1 MRREPQREDD
11 PLTGGLPAH
20 LPVVEAV
27 QPLLSVAVLETE
39 REPLRSVVPREMER
53 RERILRTPRR
63 IPPPLVA
70 GQRMK
75 RRSARVARYLAE
87 MGKRGY
93 IAVDELCAVT
103 GKSRKK
109 IESDLD
115 YMVEKGLL
123 GAGAYLDSG
132 RGIFFRSADA
142 FADYANAT
150 AKKEAV
156 TPKAATEGYAG
167 ALRSANDRI
176 ADPVLSEKIDHLETV
191 AGKIFREVEE
201 HPEKQ
206 QQAATFLNYYLPT
219 TLKLLDSYAKFE
231 EAGIEGENL
240 SRAQE
245 RIEETMDALIKGF
258 DKQLDDL
265 YRNEAMDIDSDI
277 RVMENMLRRDTAS
290 VEDDFGLGGVDHVLA
305 QNKNVNIFVFDTEV
319 YSNTGGQASK
329 ASNIGQVAQFAA
341 AGKETKSKS
350 LAEIAM
356 SYGYVYVA
364 QVAMGANAAQTLK
377 AIQEAEAYHG
387 PSLIIGY
394 APCEMHSIK
403 GGMQNCQKEM
413 KKAVECG
420 YWNLFRFNPAA
431 EKKFALDS
439 KAPAGGYQEFL
450 MNEARY
456 SRLTREFPERATV
469 LFAKNEENAKERYE
483 HLLKLV
489 DMYDK

>member
-1 MRREPQREDD
+1 MSKDFEYD
-11 PLTGGLPAH
+11 PETGSFRFDESGGKTKKKNDVDVGGWILIAALFAFGLWPIGLIALISKLSDKPKKVNSSRGGMH
-20 LPVVEAV
+20 TSTSPNANVSSRSKVEKTVVKTAKKMNRA
-27 QPLLSVAVLETE
+27 PKASDKT
-39 REPLRSVVPREMER
+39 S
-53 RERILRTPRR
+53 RILSIVGAAITAIFGISLVTMLGEVIAYGWYSYMMEELFPMCGFFAGGVAM
-63 IPPPLVA
+63 LVA

-75 RRSARVARYLAE
+75 RRSARVARYLAV

-150 AKKEAV
+150 AKKENV
-156 TPKAATEGYAG
+156 TPKEANEGYAG
-167 ALRSANDRI
+167 ALRAIRSANDRI

-277 RVMENMLRRDTAS
+277 RVMKNMLRRDTAS
-290 VEDDFGLGGVDHVLA
+290 VEDDFGLGG
-305 QNKNVNIFVFDTEV
+305 
-319 YSNTGGQASK
+319 
-329 ASNIGQVAQFAA
+329 AA
-341 AGKETKSKS
+341 
-350 LAEIAM
+350 
-356 SYGYVYVA
+356 V
-364 QVAMGANAAQTLK
+364 QR
-377 AIQEAEAYHG
+377 
-387 PSLIIGY
+387 
-394 APCEMHSIK
+394 AP
-403 GGMQNCQKEM
+403 
-413 KKAVECG
+413 
-420 YWNLFRFNPAA
+420 
-431 EKKFALDS
+431 D
-439 KAPAGGYQEFL
+439 
-450 MNEARY
+450 
-456 SRLTREFPERATV
+456 
-469 LFAKNEENAKERYE
+469 EE
-483 HLLKLV
+483 
-489 DMYDK
+489 

>member
-1 MRREPQREDD
+1 MSKDFEYD
-11 PLTGGLPAH
+11 PETGSFRFDESGGKTKKKNDVDVGGWIIIAALFAFGLWPIGLIA
-20 LPVVEAV
+20 LISKLSDKPKKVSSPRSGTRTSTSPNANVTARSTNKVEKTVVKTAKKMNRA
-27 QPLLSVAVLETE
+27 PKASDKT
-39 REPLRSVVPREMER
+39 S
-53 RERILRTPRR
+53 RILSIVGAAITAIFGISLVTMLGEVIAYGWYSYMMEELFPMCGFFAGGVAM
-63 IPPPLVA
+63 LVA

-75 RRSARVARYLAE
+75 RRSARIARYLAV
-87 MGKRGY
+87 MGERGY
-93 IAVDELCAVT
+93 ISVEELCTVT

-150 AKKEAV
+150 AKKENV
-156 TPKAATEGYAG
+156 TPKEANEGYAG
-167 ALRSANDRI
+167 ALRAIRSANDRI

-245 RIEETMDALIKGF
+245 HIEETMDALIKGF

-290 VEDDFGLGGVDHVLA
+290 VEDDFGLGG
-305 QNKNVNIFVFDTEV
+305 
-319 YSNTGGQASK
+319 
-329 ASNIGQVAQFAA
+329 AA
-341 AGKETKSKS
+341 A
-350 LAEIAM
+350 
-356 SYGYVYVA
+356 
-364 QVAMGANAAQTLK
+364 QR
-377 AIQEAEAYHG
+377 
-387 PSLIIGY
+387 
-394 APCEMHSIK
+394 AP
-403 GGMQNCQKEM
+403 
-413 KKAVECG
+413 
-420 YWNLFRFNPAA
+420 
-431 EKKFALDS
+431 D
-439 KAPAGGYQEFL
+439 
-450 MNEARY
+450 
-456 SRLTREFPERATV
+456 
-469 LFAKNEENAKERYE
+469 EE
-483 HLLKLV
+483 
-489 DMYDK
+489 

>member
-1 MRREPQREDD
+1 MSKDFEYDPETGSFRFDESGEKTKKKNDVDVGGWILIAALFAFGLWPIGLIALISKLSDKPKKVNSSRGGMRTSTSPNANVSSRSK
-11 PLTGGLPAH
+11 
-20 LPVVEAV
+20 VEK
-27 QPLLSVAVLETE
+27 
-39 REPLRSVVPREMER
+39 SVVKTAKKMNRAPKTSDKTS
-53 RERILRTPRR
+53 RILSIVGAAITCIFGISLVTMLGEVIAYGWYSYMMEDLFPMCGFFAGGVAM
-63 IPPPLVA
+63 LVA

-75 RRSARVARYLAE
+75 HRSARVARYLAV
-87 MGKRGY
+87 MGERGY
-93 IAVDELCAVT
+93 ISVEELCTVT

-123 GAGAYLDSG
+123 GTGAYLDSG

-150 AKKEAV
+150 AKKENV
-156 TPKAATEGYAG
+156 TPKEANEGYAG
-167 ALRSANDRI
+167 ALRAIRSANDRI

-290 VEDDFGLGGVDHVLA
+290 VEDDFGLGGTAV
-305 QNKNVNIFVFDTEV
+305 QR
-319 YSNTGGQASK
+319 
-329 ASNIGQVAQFAA
+329 
-341 AGKETKSKS
+341 
-350 LAEIAM
+350 
-356 SYGYVYVA
+356 
-364 QVAMGANAAQTLK
+364 
-377 AIQEAEAYHG
+377 
-387 PSLIIGY
+387 
-394 APCEMHSIK
+394 AP
-403 GGMQNCQKEM
+403 
-413 KKAVECG
+413 
-420 YWNLFRFNPAA
+420 
-431 EKKFALDS
+431 D
-439 KAPAGGYQEFL
+439 
-450 MNEARY
+450 
-456 SRLTREFPERATV
+456 
-469 LFAKNEENAKERYE
+469 EE
-483 HLLKLV
+483 
-489 DMYDK
+489 

>member
-1 MRREPQREDD
+1 MSKDFEYD
-11 PLTGGLPAH
+11 PETGSFRFDESGGKTKKKNDVDVGGWIIIAALFAFGLWPIGLIA
-20 LPVVEAV
+20 LISKLSDKPKKVSSPRSGTRTSTSPNANVTARSTNKVEKTVVKTAKKMNRA
-27 QPLLSVAVLETE
+27 PKASDKT
-39 REPLRSVVPREMER
+39 S
-53 RERILRTPRR
+53 RILSIVGVAITAIFGISLVTMLGEVIAYGWYSYMMEELFPMCGFFAGGVAM
-63 IPPPLVA
+63 LVA

-75 RRSARVARYLAE
+75 RRSARVARYLAV

-93 IAVDELCAVT
+93 ISVEELCTVT

-123 GAGAYLDSG
+123 GTGAYLDSG

-150 AKKEAV
+150 AKKENV
-156 TPKAATEGYAG
+156 TPKEANEGYAG
-167 ALRSANDRI
+167 ALRAIRSANDRI
-176 ADPVLSEKIDHLETV
+176 ADAVLSEKIDHLETV

-290 VEDDFGLGGVDHVLA
+290 VEDDFGLGG
-305 QNKNVNIFVFDTEV
+305 
-319 YSNTGGQASK
+319 
-329 ASNIGQVAQFAA
+329 AA
-341 AGKETKSKS
+341 
-350 LAEIAM
+350 
-356 SYGYVYVA
+356 V
-364 QVAMGANAAQTLK
+364 QR
-377 AIQEAEAYHG
+377 
-387 PSLIIGY
+387 
-394 APCEMHSIK
+394 AP
-403 GGMQNCQKEM
+403 
-413 KKAVECG
+413 
-420 YWNLFRFNPAA
+420 
-431 EKKFALDS
+431 D
-439 KAPAGGYQEFL
+439 
-450 MNEARY
+450 
-456 SRLTREFPERATV
+456 
-469 LFAKNEENAKERYE
+469 EE
-483 HLLKLV
+483 
-489 DMYDK
+489 

>member
-1 MRREPQREDD
+1 MSKDFEYDPETGSFRFDEGDGKTKKKNDVDVGGWILIAALFAFGLWPIGLIALISKLSDKPKKVSSSRGGMRTSTSPNANVSSRSK
-11 PLTGGLPAH
+11 
-20 LPVVEAV
+20 VEK
-27 QPLLSVAVLETE
+27 
-39 REPLRSVVPREMER
+39 SVVKTAKQMNRAPKASDKTA
-53 RERILRTPRR
+53 RILVIVGAAITAIFGISLVTMLGEVIAYGWYSYMMEELFPMCGFFAGGVAM
-63 IPPPLVA
+63 LVA

-75 RRSARVARYLAE
+75 RRSARVARYLAV

-109 IESDLD
+109 VESDLD
-115 YMVEKGLL
+115 FMVEKGLL

-132 RGIFFRSADA
+132 REMFFRNADA

-150 AKKEAV
+150 AKKENV
-156 TPKAATEGYAG
+156 TPKEANEGYAG
-167 ALRSANDRI
+167 ALRAIRSANDRI
-176 ADPVLSEKIDHLETV
+176 ADAVLSEKIDHLETV

-290 VEDDFGLGGVDHVLA
+290 VEDDFGLDG
-305 QNKNVNIFVFDTEV
+305 
-319 YSNTGGQASK
+319 
-329 ASNIGQVAQFAA
+329 AA
-341 AGKETKSKS
+341 
-350 LAEIAM
+350 
-356 SYGYVYVA
+356 V
-364 QVAMGANAAQTLK
+364 QR
-377 AIQEAEAYHG
+377 
-387 PSLIIGY
+387 
-394 APCEMHSIK
+394 AP
-403 GGMQNCQKEM
+403 
-413 KKAVECG
+413 
-420 YWNLFRFNPAA
+420 
-431 EKKFALDS
+431 D
-439 KAPAGGYQEFL
+439 
-450 MNEARY
+450 
-456 SRLTREFPERATV
+456 
-469 LFAKNEENAKERYE
+469 EE
-483 HLLKLV
+483 
-489 DMYDK
+489 

>member
-1 MRREPQREDD
+1 MSKDFEYDPETGSFRFDESGGKTKKKNDVDVGGWIIIAALFAFGLWPIGLIALISKLSDKPKKVNSSRGGMRTSTSPNANVSSRSK
-11 PLTGGLPAH
+11 
-20 LPVVEAV
+20 VEK
-27 QPLLSVAVLETE
+27 
-39 REPLRSVVPREMER
+39 SVVKTAKQMNRAPKASDKTS
-53 RERILRTPRR
+53 RILSIVGAAITAIFGISLVTMLGEVIAYGWYSYMMEELFPMCGFFAGGVAM
-63 IPPPLVA
+63 LVA

-75 RRSARVARYLAE
+75 RRSARVARYLAV

-150 AKKEAV
+150 AKKENV
-156 TPKAATEGYAG
+156 TPKEANEGYAG
-167 ALRSANDRI
+167 ALRAIRSANDRI

-191 AGKIFREVEE
+191 AGKIFREVEQ

-290 VEDDFGLGGVDHVLA
+290 VEDDFGLGG
-305 QNKNVNIFVFDTEV
+305 
-319 YSNTGGQASK
+319 
-329 ASNIGQVAQFAA
+329 AA
-341 AGKETKSKS
+341 
-350 LAEIAM
+350 
-356 SYGYVYVA
+356 V
-364 QVAMGANAAQTLK
+364 QR
-377 AIQEAEAYHG
+377 
-387 PSLIIGY
+387 
-394 APCEMHSIK
+394 AP
-403 GGMQNCQKEM
+403 
-413 KKAVECG
+413 
-420 YWNLFRFNPAA
+420 
-431 EKKFALDS
+431 D
-439 KAPAGGYQEFL
+439 
-450 MNEARY
+450 
-456 SRLTREFPERATV
+456 
-469 LFAKNEENAKERYE
+469 EE
-483 HLLKLV
+483 
-489 DMYDK
+489 

>member
-1 MRREPQREDD
+1 MSKDFEYD
-11 PLTGGLPAH
+11 PETGSFRFDESDGKTKKKNDVDVGGWILIAALFAFGLWPIGLIA
-20 LPVVEAV
+20 LISKLSDKPKKVSSPRSGTRTSTSPNANVTARSTNKVEKTVVKTAKKMNRA
-27 QPLLSVAVLETE
+27 PKASDKT
-39 REPLRSVVPREMER
+39 S
-53 RERILRTPRR
+53 RILSIVGAAITAIFGISLVTMLGEVIAYGWYSYMMEELFPMCGFFAGGVAM
-63 IPPPLVA
+63 LVA

-75 RRSARVARYLAE
+75 RRSARVARYLAV
-87 MGKRGY
+87 MGERGY
-93 IAVDELCAVT
+93 ISVEELCTVT

-150 AKKEAV
+150 AKKENV
-156 TPKAATEGYAG
+156 TPKEANEGYAG
-167 ALRSANDRI
+167 ALRAIRSANDRI

-290 VEDDFGLGGVDHVLA
+290 VEDDFGLGG
-305 QNKNVNIFVFDTEV
+305 
-319 YSNTGGQASK
+319 
-329 ASNIGQVAQFAA
+329 AA
-341 AGKETKSKS
+341 
-350 LAEIAM
+350 
-356 SYGYVYVA
+356 V
-364 QVAMGANAAQTLK
+364 QR
-377 AIQEAEAYHG
+377 
-387 PSLIIGY
+387 
-394 APCEMHSIK
+394 AP
-403 GGMQNCQKEM
+403 
-413 KKAVECG
+413 
-420 YWNLFRFNPAA
+420 
-431 EKKFALDS
+431 D
-439 KAPAGGYQEFL
+439 
-450 MNEARY
+450 
-456 SRLTREFPERATV
+456 
-469 LFAKNEENAKERYE
+469 EE
-483 HLLKLV
+483 
-489 DMYDK
+489 

>member
-1 MRREPQREDD
+1 MSKDFEYDPETGSFRFDESGGKTKKKNDVDVGGWILIAALFAFGLWPIGLIALISKLSDKPKKVNSSRGGMRTSTSPNANVSSRSK
-11 PLTGGLPAH
+11 
-20 LPVVEAV
+20 VEK
-27 QPLLSVAVLETE
+27 
-39 REPLRSVVPREMER
+39 SVVKTAKKMNRAPKTSDKTS
-53 RERILRTPRR
+53 RILSIVGAAITCIFSISLVTMLGEVIAYGWYSYMMEDLFPMCGFFAGGVAM
-63 IPPPLVA
+63 LVA

-75 RRSARVARYLAE
+75 HRSARVARYLAV
-87 MGKRGY
+87 MGERGY
-93 IAVDELCAVT
+93 ISVEELCTVT

-123 GAGAYLDSG
+123 GTGAYLDSG

-150 AKKEAV
+150 AKKENV
-156 TPKAATEGYAG
+156 TPKEANEGYAG
-167 ALRSANDRI
+167 ALRAIRSANDRI

-290 VEDDFGLGGVDHVLA
+290 VEDDFGLGG
-305 QNKNVNIFVFDTEV
+305 
-319 YSNTGGQASK
+319 
-329 ASNIGQVAQFAA
+329 AA
-341 AGKETKSKS
+341 
-350 LAEIAM
+350 
-356 SYGYVYVA
+356 V
-364 QVAMGANAAQTLK
+364 QR
-377 AIQEAEAYHG
+377 
-387 PSLIIGY
+387 
-394 APCEMHSIK
+394 AP
-403 GGMQNCQKEM
+403 
-413 KKAVECG
+413 
-420 YWNLFRFNPAA
+420 
-431 EKKFALDS
+431 D
-439 KAPAGGYQEFL
+439 
-450 MNEARY
+450 
-456 SRLTREFPERATV
+456 
-469 LFAKNEENAKERYE
+469 EE
-483 HLLKLV
+483 
-489 DMYDK
+489 

>member
-1 MRREPQREDD
+1 MSKDFEYDPETGSFRFDESGEKTKKKNDVDVGGWILIAALFAFGLWPIGLIALISKLSDKPKKVNSSRGGMRTSTSPNANVSSRSK
-11 PLTGGLPAH
+11 
-20 LPVVEAV
+20 VEK
-27 QPLLSVAVLETE
+27 
-39 REPLRSVVPREMER
+39 SVVKTAKKMNRAPKASDKTS
-53 RERILRTPRR
+53 RILSIVGAAITCIFGISLVTMLGEVIAYGWYSYMMEELFPMCGFFAGGVAM
-63 IPPPLVA
+63 LVA

-75 RRSARVARYLAE
+75 RRSARVARYLAV

-123 GAGAYLDSG
+123 GTGAYLDSG

-150 AKKEAV
+150 AKKENV
-156 TPKAATEGYAG
+156 TPKEANEGYAG
-167 ALRSANDRI
+167 ALRAIRSANDRI

-191 AGKIFREVEE
+191 AGKIFREVEQ

-290 VEDDFGLGGVDHVLA
+290 VEDDFGLGGTAV
-305 QNKNVNIFVFDTEV
+305 QR
-319 YSNTGGQASK
+319 
-329 ASNIGQVAQFAA
+329 
-341 AGKETKSKS
+341 
-350 LAEIAM
+350 
-356 SYGYVYVA
+356 
-364 QVAMGANAAQTLK
+364 
-377 AIQEAEAYHG
+377 
-387 PSLIIGY
+387 
-394 APCEMHSIK
+394 AP
-403 GGMQNCQKEM
+403 
-413 KKAVECG
+413 
-420 YWNLFRFNPAA
+420 
-431 EKKFALDS
+431 D
-439 KAPAGGYQEFL
+439 
-450 MNEARY
+450 
-456 SRLTREFPERATV
+456 
-469 LFAKNEENAKERYE
+469 EE
-483 HLLKLV
+483 
-489 DMYDK
+489 

>member
-1 MRREPQREDD
+1 MSKDFEYD
-11 PLTGGLPAH
+11 PETGSFRFDESGEKTKKKNDVDVGGWILIAALFAFGLWPIGLIA
-20 LPVVEAV
+20 LISKLSDKPKKVSSPRSGTRTSTSPNANVTARSTNKVEKTVVRTAKKMNRA
-27 QPLLSVAVLETE
+27 PKASDKT
-39 REPLRSVVPREMER
+39 S
-53 RERILRTPRR
+53 RILSIVGAAITAIFGISLVTMLGEVIAYGWYSYMMEELFPMCGFFAGGVAM
-63 IPPPLVA
+63 LVA

-75 RRSARVARYLAE
+75 RRSARIARYLAV
-87 MGKRGY
+87 MGERGY
-93 IAVDELCAVT
+93 ISVEELCTVT

-123 GAGAYLDSG
+123 GTGAYLDSG

-150 AKKEAV
+150 AKKENV
-156 TPKAATEGYAG
+156 TPKEANEGYAG
-167 ALRSANDRI
+167 ALRAIRSANDRI

-290 VEDDFGLGGVDHVLA
+290 VEDDFGLGG
-305 QNKNVNIFVFDTEV
+305 
-319 YSNTGGQASK
+319 
-329 ASNIGQVAQFAA
+329 AA
-341 AGKETKSKS
+341 
-350 LAEIAM
+350 
-356 SYGYVYVA
+356 V
-364 QVAMGANAAQTLK
+364 QR
-377 AIQEAEAYHG
+377 
-387 PSLIIGY
+387 
-394 APCEMHSIK
+394 AP
-403 GGMQNCQKEM
+403 
-413 KKAVECG
+413 
-420 YWNLFRFNPAA
+420 
-431 EKKFALDS
+431 D
-439 KAPAGGYQEFL
+439 
-450 MNEARY
+450 
-456 SRLTREFPERATV
+456 
-469 LFAKNEENAKERYE
+469 EE
-483 HLLKLV
+483 
-489 DMYDK
+489 

>member
-1 MRREPQREDD
+1 MSKDFEYDPETGSFRFDESGGKTKKKNDVDVGGWILIAALFAFGLWPIGLIALISKLSDKPKKVNSSRGGMRTSTSPNANVSSRSK
-11 PLTGGLPAH
+11 
-20 LPVVEAV
+20 VEK
-27 QPLLSVAVLETE
+27 
-39 REPLRSVVPREMER
+39 SVVKTAKKMNRAPKTSDKTS
-53 RERILRTPRR
+53 RILSIVGAAITCIFGISLVTMLGEVIAYGWYSYMMEDLFPMCGFFAGGVAM
-63 IPPPLVA
+63 LVA

-75 RRSARVARYLAE
+75 HRSARVARYLAV
-87 MGKRGY
+87 MGKRSH

-109 IESDLD
+109 VEGDLEF
-115 YMVEKGLL
+115 MVEKGLL

-142 FADYANAT
+142 FADYANET
-150 AKKEAV
+150 AKKENV
-156 TPKAATEGYAG
+156 TPKEANEGYAG
-167 ALRSANDRI
+167 ALRAIRSANDRI

-290 VEDDFGLGGVDHVLA
+290 VEDDFGLGG
-305 QNKNVNIFVFDTEV
+305 
-319 YSNTGGQASK
+319 
-329 ASNIGQVAQFAA
+329 AA
-341 AGKETKSKS
+341 VQRT
-350 LAEIAM
+350 
-356 SYGYVYVA
+356 
-364 QVAMGANAAQTLK
+364 
-377 AIQEAEAYHG
+377 
-387 PSLIIGY
+387 P
-394 APCEMHSIK
+394 
-403 GGMQNCQKEM
+403 
-413 KKAVECG
+413 
-420 YWNLFRFNPAA
+420 
-431 EKKFALDS
+431 D
-439 KAPAGGYQEFL
+439 
-450 MNEARY
+450 
-456 SRLTREFPERATV
+456 
-469 LFAKNEENAKERYE
+469 EE
-483 HLLKLV
+483 
-489 DMYDK
+489 

>member
-1 MRREPQREDD
+1 MSKDFEYDPETGSFRFDESGGKTKKKNDVDVGGWILIAALFAFGLWPIGLIALISKLSDKPKKVNSSRGGMRTSTSPNANVSSRSK
-11 PLTGGLPAH
+11 
-20 LPVVEAV
+20 VEK
-27 QPLLSVAVLETE
+27 
-39 REPLRSVVPREMER
+39 SVVKTAKQMNRAPKTSDKTS
-53 RERILRTPRR
+53 RILSIVGAAITCIFGISLVTMLGEVIAYGWYSYMMEELFPLCGFFAGGVAM
-63 IPPPLVA
+63 LVA

-75 RRSARVARYLAE
+75 HRSARVARYLAV
-87 MGKRGY
+87 MGKRSH

-109 IESDLD
+109 VEGDLEF
-115 YMVEKGLL
+115 MVEKGLL

-150 AKKEAV
+150 AKKENV
-156 TPKAATEGYAG
+156 TPKEANEGYAG
-167 ALRSANDRI
+167 ALRAIRSANDRI
-176 ADPVLSEKIDHLETV
+176 ADAVLSEKIDHLETV

-290 VEDDFGLGGVDHVLA
+290 VEDDFGLGG
-305 QNKNVNIFVFDTEV
+305 
-319 YSNTGGQASK
+319 
-329 ASNIGQVAQFAA
+329 AA
-341 AGKETKSKS
+341 
-350 LAEIAM
+350 
-356 SYGYVYVA
+356 V
-364 QVAMGANAAQTLK
+364 QR
-377 AIQEAEAYHG
+377 
-387 PSLIIGY
+387 
-394 APCEMHSIK
+394 AP
-403 GGMQNCQKEM
+403 
-413 KKAVECG
+413 
-420 YWNLFRFNPAA
+420 
-431 EKKFALDS
+431 D
-439 KAPAGGYQEFL
+439 
-450 MNEARY
+450 
-456 SRLTREFPERATV
+456 
-469 LFAKNEENAKERYE
+469 EE
-483 HLLKLV
+483 
-489 DMYDK
+489 

>member
-1 MRREPQREDD
+1 MSKDFEYDPETGSFRFDESGGKTKKKNDVDVGGWILIAALFAFGLWPIGLIALISKLSDKPKKVNSSRGGMRTSTSPNANVSSRSK
-11 PLTGGLPAH
+11 
-20 LPVVEAV
+20 VEK
-27 QPLLSVAVLETE
+27 
-39 REPLRSVVPREMER
+39 SVVKTAKQMNRAPKTSDKTA
-53 RERILRTPRR
+53 RILSIVGAAITAIFGISLVTMLGEVIAYGWYSYMMEELFPMCGFFAGGVAM
-63 IPPPLVA
+63 LVA

-75 RRSARVARYLAE
+75 RRSARVARYLAV
-87 MGKRGY
+87 MGKRSH

-109 IESDLD
+109 VEGDLEF
-115 YMVEKGLL
+115 MVEKGLL

-132 RGIFFRSADA
+132 RGIFFRSANA

-150 AKKEAV
+150 AKKENV
-156 TPKAATEGYAG
+156 TPKEANEGYAG
-167 ALRSANDRI
+167 ALRAIRSANDRI

-290 VEDDFGLGGVDHVLA
+290 VEDDFGLGG
-305 QNKNVNIFVFDTEV
+305 
-319 YSNTGGQASK
+319 
-329 ASNIGQVAQFAA
+329 AA
-341 AGKETKSKS
+341 
-350 LAEIAM
+350 
-356 SYGYVYVA
+356 V
-364 QVAMGANAAQTLK
+364 QR
-377 AIQEAEAYHG
+377 
-387 PSLIIGY
+387 
-394 APCEMHSIK
+394 AP
-403 GGMQNCQKEM
+403 
-413 KKAVECG
+413 
-420 YWNLFRFNPAA
+420 
-431 EKKFALDS
+431 D
-439 KAPAGGYQEFL
+439 
-450 MNEARY
+450 
-456 SRLTREFPERATV
+456 
-469 LFAKNEENAKERYE
+469 EE
-483 HLLKLV
+483 
-489 DMYDK
+489 

>member
-1 MRREPQREDD
+1 MSKDFEYDPETGSFRFDESGGKTKKKNDVDVGGWIIIAALFAFGLWPIGLIALISKLSDKPKKVNSSRSGMRTSTSPNANVTARSENKVEKTVVQTAKKMNRAPKASDKTACILSIVGAAVTAVFGISLVTMLGEVIAYGWYSYMMEE
-11 PLTGGLPAH
+11 LFLMCGFFAGG
-20 LPVVEAV
+20 
-27 QPLLSVAVLETE
+27 VA
-39 REPLRSVVPREMER
+39 M
-53 RERILRTPRR
+53 
-63 IPPPLVA
+63 LVA

-75 RRSARVARYLAE
+75 RRSARIARYLAV
-87 MGKRGY
+87 MGERGY
-93 IAVDELCAVT
+93 ISVEELCTVT

-123 GAGAYLDSG
+123 GTGAYLDSG

-150 AKKEAV
+150 AKKENV
-156 TPKAATEGYAG
+156 TPKEANEGYAG
-167 ALRSANDRI
+167 ALRAIRSANDRI

-290 VEDDFGLGGVDHVLA
+290 VEDDFGIGG
-305 QNKNVNIFVFDTEV
+305 
-319 YSNTGGQASK
+319 
-329 ASNIGQVAQFAA
+329 AA
-341 AGKETKSKS
+341 
-350 LAEIAM
+350 
-356 SYGYVYVA
+356 V
-364 QVAMGANAAQTLK
+364 QR
-377 AIQEAEAYHG
+377 
-387 PSLIIGY
+387 
-394 APCEMHSIK
+394 AP
-403 GGMQNCQKEM
+403 
-413 KKAVECG
+413 
-420 YWNLFRFNPAA
+420 
-431 EKKFALDS
+431 D
-439 KAPAGGYQEFL
+439 
-450 MNEARY
+450 
-456 SRLTREFPERATV
+456 
-469 LFAKNEENAKERYE
+469 EE
-483 HLLKLV
+483 
-489 DMYDK
+489 

>member
-1 MRREPQREDD
+1 MSKDFEYD
-11 PLTGGLPAH
+11 PETGSFRFDESGGKTKKKNDVDVGGWILIAALFAFGLWPIGLIALISKLSDKPKKVNSSRGGMH
-20 LPVVEAV
+20 TSTSPNANVSSRSKVEK
-27 QPLLSVAVLETE
+27 
-39 REPLRSVVPREMER
+39 SVVKTAKQMNRAPKASDKTS
-53 RERILRTPRR
+53 RILSIVGAAITAIFGISLVTMLGEVIAYGWYSYMMEDLFPMCGFFAGGVAM
-63 IPPPLVA
+63 LVA

-75 RRSARVARYLAE
+75 HRSARVARYLAV
-87 MGKRGY
+87 MGKRSH

-150 AKKEAV
+150 AKKENV
-156 TPKAATEGYAG
+156 TPKEANEGYAG
-167 ALRSANDRI
+167 ALRAIRSANDRI

-290 VEDDFGLGGVDHVLA
+290 VEDDFGLGG
-305 QNKNVNIFVFDTEV
+305 
-319 YSNTGGQASK
+319 
-329 ASNIGQVAQFAA
+329 AA
-341 AGKETKSKS
+341 
-350 LAEIAM
+350 
-356 SYGYVYVA
+356 V
-364 QVAMGANAAQTLK
+364 QR
-377 AIQEAEAYHG
+377 
-387 PSLIIGY
+387 
-394 APCEMHSIK
+394 AP
-403 GGMQNCQKEM
+403 
-413 KKAVECG
+413 
-420 YWNLFRFNPAA
+420 
-431 EKKFALDS
+431 D
-439 KAPAGGYQEFL
+439 
-450 MNEARY
+450 
-456 SRLTREFPERATV
+456 
-469 LFAKNEENAKERYE
+469 EE
-483 HLLKLV
+483 
-489 DMYDK
+489 

>member
-1 MRREPQREDD
+1 MSKDFEYDPETGSFRFDESGGKTKKKNDVDVGGWILIAALFAFGLWPIGLIALISKLSDKPKKVSSPRSGMRTSTSPNANVTARSTNKVEK
-11 PLTGGLPAH
+11 T
-20 LPVVEAV
+20 VVKTAKKMNRA
-27 QPLLSVAVLETE
+27 PKASDKT
-39 REPLRSVVPREMER
+39 S
-53 RERILRTPRR
+53 RILSIVGAAITAIFGISLVTMLGEVIAYGWYSYMMEELFPMCGFFAGGVAM
-63 IPPPLVA
+63 LVA

-75 RRSARVARYLAE
+75 RRSARIARYLAV
-87 MGKRGY
+87 MGERGY
-93 IAVDELCAVT
+93 ISVEELCTVT

-150 AKKEAV
+150 AKKENV
-156 TPKAATEGYAG
+156 TPKEANEGYAG
-167 ALRSANDRI
+167 ALRAIRSGYERFPDA
-176 ADPVLSEKIDHLETV
+176 VLREKIDHLETV

-245 RIEETMDALIKGF
+245 HIEETMDALIKGF

-290 VEDDFGLGGVDHVLA
+290 VEDDFGLGG
-305 QNKNVNIFVFDTEV
+305 
-319 YSNTGGQASK
+319 
-329 ASNIGQVAQFAA
+329 AA
-341 AGKETKSKS
+341 
-350 LAEIAM
+350 
-356 SYGYVYVA
+356 V
-364 QVAMGANAAQTLK
+364 QR
-377 AIQEAEAYHG
+377 
-387 PSLIIGY
+387 
-394 APCEMHSIK
+394 AP
-403 GGMQNCQKEM
+403 
-413 KKAVECG
+413 
-420 YWNLFRFNPAA
+420 
-431 EKKFALDS
+431 D
-439 KAPAGGYQEFL
+439 
-450 MNEARY
+450 
-456 SRLTREFPERATV
+456 
-469 LFAKNEENAKERYE
+469 EE
-483 HLLKLV
+483 
-489 DMYDK
+489 

>member
-1 MRREPQREDD
+1 MSKDFEYD
-11 PLTGGLPAH
+11 PETGSFRFDESGGKTKKKNDVDVGGWILIAALFAFGLWPIGLIA
-20 LPVVEAV
+20 LISKLSDKPKKVSSPRSGTRTSTSPNANVTARSTNKVEKTVVKTAKKMNRA
-27 QPLLSVAVLETE
+27 PKASDKT
-39 REPLRSVVPREMER
+39 S
-53 RERILRTPRR
+53 RILSIVGAAITAIFGISLVTMLGEVIAYGWYSYMMEELFPMCGFFAGGVAM
-63 IPPPLVA
+63 LVA

-75 RRSARVARYLAE
+75 RRSARIARYLAV
-87 MGKRGY
+87 MGERGY
-93 IAVDELCAVT
+93 ISVEELCTVT

-123 GAGAYLDSG
+123 GTGAYLDSG

-150 AKKEAV
+150 AKKENV
-156 TPKAATEGYAG
+156 TPKEANEGYAG
-167 ALRSANDRI
+167 ALRAIRSANDRI

-219 TLKLLDSYAKFE
+219 TLKLLGSYAKFE

-290 VEDDFGLGGVDHVLA
+290 VEDDFGLGG
-305 QNKNVNIFVFDTEV
+305 
-319 YSNTGGQASK
+319 
-329 ASNIGQVAQFAA
+329 AA
-341 AGKETKSKS
+341 
-350 LAEIAM
+350 
-356 SYGYVYVA
+356 V
-364 QVAMGANAAQTLK
+364 QR
-377 AIQEAEAYHG
+377 
-387 PSLIIGY
+387 
-394 APCEMHSIK
+394 AP
-403 GGMQNCQKEM
+403 
-413 KKAVECG
+413 
-420 YWNLFRFNPAA
+420 
-431 EKKFALDS
+431 D
-439 KAPAGGYQEFL
+439 
-450 MNEARY
+450 
-456 SRLTREFPERATV
+456 
-469 LFAKNEENAKERYE
+469 EE
-483 HLLKLV
+483 
-489 DMYDK
+489 

>member
-1 MRREPQREDD
+1 MSKDFEYDPESGSFRFDEGSGKTKKKNDVDVGGWILIAALFAFGLWPIGLIALISKLSDKPKKVSSPRGGMRTSTSPNANVSSRSKVEKSMVKTAKQMNRAPKTSDKTART
-11 PLTGGLPAH
+11 LMIIGGIIALNIGEIIGYGWYSYMA
-20 LPVVEAV
+20 EYM
-27 QPLLSVAVLETE
+27 LSECGFLAGGIA
-39 REPLRSVVPREMER
+39 MFA
-53 RERILRTPRR
+53 
-63 IPPPLVA
+63 A

-75 RRSARVARYLAE
+75 RRSARIARYLAV
-87 MGKRGY
+87 MGERGY
-93 IAVDELCAVT
+93 ISVEELCTVT

-123 GAGAYLDSG
+123 GTGAYLDSG

-150 AKKEAV
+150 AKKENV
-156 TPKAATEGYAG
+156 TPKEANEGYAG
-167 ALRSANDRI
+167 ALRAIRSANDRI

-290 VEDDFGLGGVDHVLA
+290 VEDDFGLGG
-305 QNKNVNIFVFDTEV
+305 
-319 YSNTGGQASK
+319 
-329 ASNIGQVAQFAA
+329 AA
-341 AGKETKSKS
+341 
-350 LAEIAM
+350 
-356 SYGYVYVA
+356 V
-364 QVAMGANAAQTLK
+364 QR
-377 AIQEAEAYHG
+377 
-387 PSLIIGY
+387 
-394 APCEMHSIK
+394 AP
-403 GGMQNCQKEM
+403 
-413 KKAVECG
+413 
-420 YWNLFRFNPAA
+420 
-431 EKKFALDS
+431 D
-439 KAPAGGYQEFL
+439 
-450 MNEARY
+450 
-456 SRLTREFPERATV
+456 
-469 LFAKNEENAKERYE
+469 EE
-483 HLLKLV
+483 
-489 DMYDK
+489 

>member
-1 MRREPQREDD
+1 MSKDFEYDPETGSFRFDESGGKTKKKNDVDVGGWILIAALFAFGLWPIGLIALISKLSDKPKKVNSSRGGMRTSTSPNANVSSRSK
-11 PLTGGLPAH
+11 
-20 LPVVEAV
+20 VEK
-27 QPLLSVAVLETE
+27 
-39 REPLRSVVPREMER
+39 SVVKTAKKMNRAPKTSDKTACILSIVGAAITAIFGISLVTMLGEVIAYGWYSYMME
-53 RERILRTPRR
+53 ELFPMCGFFAGGVAM
-63 IPPPLVA
+63 LVA

-75 RRSARVARYLAE
+75 RRSARVARYLAV
-87 MGKRGY
+87 MGERGY
-93 IAVDELCAVT
+93 ISVEELCTVT

-109 IESDLD
+109 IESDLN

-123 GAGAYLDSG
+123 GTGAYLDSG

-150 AKKEAV
+150 AKKENV
-156 TPKAATEGYAG
+156 TPKEANEGYAG
-167 ALRSANDRI
+167 ALRAIRSANDRI

-290 VEDDFGLGGVDHVLA
+290 VEDDFGLGG
-305 QNKNVNIFVFDTEV
+305 
-319 YSNTGGQASK
+319 
-329 ASNIGQVAQFAA
+329 AA
-341 AGKETKSKS
+341 
-350 LAEIAM
+350 
-356 SYGYVYVA
+356 V
-364 QVAMGANAAQTLK
+364 QR
-377 AIQEAEAYHG
+377 
-387 PSLIIGY
+387 
-394 APCEMHSIK
+394 AP
-403 GGMQNCQKEM
+403 
-413 KKAVECG
+413 
-420 YWNLFRFNPAA
+420 
-431 EKKFALDS
+431 D
-439 KAPAGGYQEFL
+439 
-450 MNEARY
+450 
-456 SRLTREFPERATV
+456 
-469 LFAKNEENAKERYE
+469 EE
-483 HLLKLV
+483 
-489 DMYDK
+489 

>member
-1 MRREPQREDD
+1 MSKDFEYD
-11 PLTGGLPAH
+11 PETGSFRFDESGGKTKKKNDVDVGGWILIAALFAFGLWPIGLIA
-20 LPVVEAV
+20 LISKLSDKPKKVNSSRGGTRTSTSPNANVTARSTNKVEKTVVQTAKKMNRA
-27 QPLLSVAVLETE
+27 PKASDKTA
-39 REPLRSVVPREMER
+39 
-53 RERILRTPRR
+53 RILMIVGAAITCIFGISLVTMLGEVIAYGWYSYMREELCPMCGFCAGGVAM
-63 IPPPLVA
+63 LVA

-75 RRSARVARYLAE
+75 RRSARVARYLAV
-87 MGKRGY
+87 MGERGY
-93 IAVDELCAVT
+93 ISVEELCTVT

-123 GAGAYLDSG
+123 GTGAYLDSG

-150 AKKEAV
+150 AKKENV
-156 TPKAATEGYAG
+156 TPKEANEGYAG
-167 ALRSANDRI
+167 ALRAIRSANDRI
-176 ADPVLSEKIDHLETV
+176 ADAVLSEKIDHLETV

-290 VEDDFGLGGVDHVLA
+290 VEDDFGLGG
-305 QNKNVNIFVFDTEV
+305 
-319 YSNTGGQASK
+319 
-329 ASNIGQVAQFAA
+329 AA
-341 AGKETKSKS
+341 
-350 LAEIAM
+350 
-356 SYGYVYVA
+356 V
-364 QVAMGANAAQTLK
+364 QR
-377 AIQEAEAYHG
+377 
-387 PSLIIGY
+387 
-394 APCEMHSIK
+394 AP
-403 GGMQNCQKEM
+403 
-413 KKAVECG
+413 
-420 YWNLFRFNPAA
+420 
-431 EKKFALDS
+431 D
-439 KAPAGGYQEFL
+439 
-450 MNEARY
+450 
-456 SRLTREFPERATV
+456 
-469 LFAKNEENAKERYE
+469 EE
-483 HLLKLV
+483 
-489 DMYDK
+489 